1 MKQEHLEKLISTGYK
16 LIALETD
23 SPEQT
28 INDFRPLVREGK
40 AIYQWTN
47 NTGLIRMEASHID
60 IPNTKTPEMVLNH
73 IKQNNLYGIYLL
85 VGFSNDMAKSGI
97 QSTLDQITNDT
108 SNKKVIIFIDN
119 NFNYPHELMNKLL
132 IAQEPEV
139 RARTSLE
146 QVPK

>member
-1 MKQEHLEKLISTGYK
+1 MNQEHLEKLILTGYK

-28 INDFRPLVREGK
+28 INDFRPLVRESK
-40 AIYQWTN
+40 AIYLWEK
-47 NTGLIRMEASHID
+47 NTGLSRMEASHIN

-73 IKQNNLYGIYLL
+73 IKQSKLYGIYLL
-85 VGFSNDMAKSGI
+85 IGFNSDLAKPGI
-97 QSTLDQITNDT
+97 QSTLHQIADDT
-108 SNKKVIIFIDN
+108 SSNKVIIFIDN
-119 NFNYPHELMNKLL
+119 NFNYPHKLMSKLL

-146 QVPK
+146 QIA